1 MPKAPRVMSDSH
13 GLPQGGNGRRV
24 DKGQRLDRNYC
35 EGHFLS
41 SKGAATITA
50 PARRDCASFG

>member
-1 MPKAPRVMSDSH
+1 MSDSH